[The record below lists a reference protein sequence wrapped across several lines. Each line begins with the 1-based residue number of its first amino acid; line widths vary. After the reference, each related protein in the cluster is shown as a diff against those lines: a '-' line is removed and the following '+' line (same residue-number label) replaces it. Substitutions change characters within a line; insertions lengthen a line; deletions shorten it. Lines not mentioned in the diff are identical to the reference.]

1 MAHLHDSGYK
11 YLFSHAELVQELLEA
26 FAPPGVSALLDY
38 TTLRL
43 ENGNIKRKV
52 PKSITPENPKMII

>member
-26 FAPPGVSALLDY
+26 FAPPGVSALLDFAPGKRQ
-38 TTLRL
+38 LRHPGD
-43 ENGNIKRKV
+43 EAARG
-52 PKSITPENPKMII
+52 